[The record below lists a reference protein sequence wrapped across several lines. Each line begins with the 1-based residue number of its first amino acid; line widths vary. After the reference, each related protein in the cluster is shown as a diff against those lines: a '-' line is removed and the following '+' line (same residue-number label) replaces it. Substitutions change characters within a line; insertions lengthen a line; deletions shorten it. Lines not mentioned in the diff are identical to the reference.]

1 VLVPMRRSPAGS
13 VHVASVTAVRTAST
27 GPAPVHAAKAAAKV
41 HWYVVRPGDTL
52 YGIARRFDVAVD
64 ALRRLN
70 NLSAQ
75 AMLRPGL
82 KLQLH

>member
-1 VLVPMRRSPAGS
+1 M
-13 VHVASVTAVRTAST
+13 HVAAVAAVRTAST
-27 GPAPVHAAKAAAKV
+27 GPAAARAAKPAGGNIR
-41 HWYVVRPGDTL
+41 WYVVKAGDTL
-52 YGIARRFDVAVD
+52 YGIARRFDVALD
-64 ALRRLN
+64 TLRGLN